1 MGRGLDLSAILDTSV
16 LIRHLTGEPP
26 RKARQATRRLA
37 EEQDLV
43 LTDVVM
49 AQCAQVLRAVYGLDR
64 ARIAL
69 LLRSA
74 MALPAIVTPER
85 ELLELALFLYERQR
99 VDFTDAYLSAV
110 ATRSGV
116 RRVLSFDRD
125 FDRLP
130 AERVAP

>member
-1 MGRGLDLSAILDTSV
+1 
-16 LIRHLTGEPP
+16 
-26 RKARQATRRLA
+26 
-37 EEQDLV
+37 V

-49 AQCAQVLRAVYGLDR
+49 AECAHMLRAVYNLER

-74 MALPAIVTPER
+74 MALPSIITPDR

-99 VDFTDAYLSAV
+99 VDFSDAYVSAV
-110 ATRSGV
+110 AARSGV
-116 RRVLSFDRD
+116 GRVLSFDRD